1 LGACACLV
9 IAAKVEA
16 AAPPPLRAFLRY
28 LSGSYTPAQLQAAEL
43 EVLQV
48 LDYRV
53 AHIATTR
60 AFVTT
65 SIAELAPAS
74 PLLKHLAAYL
84 AELTLLEFTL
94 LSTRA
99 SELAAAC
106 ITYASILLQ
115 RPAGS
120 LQAAGLPQLRDH
132 KALAQVTGY
141 STAQLAPTIIRL
153 SAVHY
158 TVTAAAANG
167 RPYASTS
174 KYLTSRYGGVAALPA
189 VLLITNSSSSSE
201 GDCESP

>member
-1 LGACACLV
+1 M

-60 AFVTT
+60 AFVVS

-74 PLLKHLAAYL
+74 PLLRHLASYL
-84 AELTLLEFTL
+84 AELTLLEFAL
-94 LSTRA
+94 LSTRT

-115 RPAGS
+115 RPAGG
-120 LQAAGLPQLRDH
+120 LQQAAGMAQLRDH
-132 KALAQVTGY
+132 KVLAQVTGY
-141 STAQLAPTIIRL
+141 STAQLAPTITRL

-174 KYLTSRYGGVAALPA
+174 KYLSSCYGGVAALPA
-189 VLLITNSSSSSE
+189 VLLTTTSTTGSSDGGS
-201 GDCESP
+201 ESP